1 MALTK
6 VTSLVLQS
14 NVISNTKIATAAIE
28 SRHISNSSI
37 LARHLGASANNAI
50 VQSNVNTVQDN
61 VTATEVRRVANVEAL
76 QANLNANVNIVQ
88 NNVADIING
97 IPFTGEVTI
106 SNQLG
111 VGNTNPTPTSITLG
125 EPANVTIDYGA
136 QGGNVYIGM
145 AGVSPFRLDV
155 RGTAN
160 TGALTATG
168 ATVSG
173 LTASKALQ
181 TNGSK
186 ALESSSVTTT
196 ELGYVSGVT
205 SAIQTQLTAQSTE
218 ATAIEARRAANVAG
232 AISTVTTSD
241 LTVSRALVS
250 SGSGKITQSGTTSA
264 EIAYIGGLS
273 SAVQTQLDS
282 KAALAGAS
290 FTGQVNMADDLV
302 VTGNLVVNGDQTV
315 ANSVNL
321 VVQDRI
327 IMVSNSTTG
336 TPSQDAGIFVNR
348 GNQGN
353 AAIVYDESIT
363 AFALYDTKDPH
374 TNTAISPVTHG
385 NLVIGTANVF
395 GVANTGALTTTG
407 VTVSGLTASKALQ
420 TNGSKALESSS
431 VTTTELGYVSGVTSA
446 IQTQLDAHSTE
457 DAAIESR
464 RAANVAGA
472 ISSVLTSDL
481 TASRAMV
488 TDGSGKISVDTGVTA
503 TELGYLDATSS
514 IQTQMDT
521 KAADSAVLKK
531 DGSVALTAN
540 WDAGSYEIR
549 SATFESDIATG
560 TAPFTIA
567 STTAV
572 TNLNADLLDGNH
584 AAVFDTQSN
593 AHDTFTKL
601 NANLNVVSSNAA
613 AALPKAGG
621 TMTGAIAMSTNKIT
635 GLGDPTAAQD
645 AATKA
650 YVTSQLG
657 ASIVPTFTTNTT
669 SGTSNVFALTNSP
682 ANINRISVFIGGA
695 AQTPTTDYIHVTGNN
710 SIQFTDASV
719 PASIQ
724 LVIHEWDTA

>member
-196 ELGYVSGVT
+196 ELAYVAGVT
-205 SAIQTQLTAQSTE
+205 SAL
-218 ATAIEARRAANVAG
+218 
-232 AISTVTTSD
+232 
-241 LTVSRALVS
+241 
-250 SGSGKITQSGTTSA
+250 
-264 EIAYIGGLS
+264 
-273 SAVQTQLDS
+273 QTQLDA

-315 ANSVNL
+315 ANSINL

-353 AAIVYDESIT
+353 AAIVYDESIK

-374 TNTAISPVTHG
+374 TNTAISPVTHS

-395 GVANTGALTTTG
+395 GVANTGGLTSTG
-407 VTVSGLTASKALQ
+407 ILVSGLTASRALQ
-420 TNGSKALESSS
+420 TDGSKNLESSS

-446 IQTQLDAHSTE
+446 
-457 DAAIESR
+457 
-464 RAANVAGA
+464 
-472 ISSVLTSDL
+472 
-481 TASRAMV
+481 
-488 TDGSGKISVDTGVTA
+488 
-503 TELGYLDATSS
+503 

-657 ASIVPTFTTNTT
+657 TSLVPTFTTNTT

-682 ANINRISVFIGGA
+682 ADINKISVFIGGA